1 MAERLLILVAVV
13 CASATAAP
21 AAAAP
26 ISSAAQLYTCC
37 SPDGLQERI
46 FSEAEASGAE
56 YVRVDVELHGIFEA
70 ARDPPD
76 WSHLDRMIE
85 LARRHEVKVLGHH
98 PWHPGLAV
106 DLPGEAEGHDL
117 PAP

>member
-1 MAERLLILVAVV
+1 MVKRLAVLVAAV

-21 AAAAP
+21 ATAAP
-26 ISSAAQLYTCC
+26 ISSAAQLFACC

-56 YVRVDVELHGIFEA
+56 YVRVDVELHGIFGA
-70 ARDPPD
+70 AGTRDRPD

-85 LARRHEVKVLGHH
+85 LARRHDIKLLGIIRGTPTWLSSCPDKPKVT
-98 PWHPGLAV
+98 
-106 DLPGEAEGHDL
+106 
-117 PAP
+117 